1 MELQF
6 VFPVEPFLTERAGE
20 GLLSRVYQHV
30 SAEVVRLFEGS
41 ATLPA
46 AVLPLTLRVKLHRG
60 AALSVSKHQAA
71 LRRLRRSHA
80 EIQLGLLIL
89 ILVAVA
95 AAPIAGR
102 VSLRTEEYTL

>member
-6 VFPVEPFLTERAGE
+6 VFPVEPFLTEGAGE

-46 AVLPLTLRVKLHRG
+46 AVLPLTLRVKLHHRDIPHRDHRG
-60 AALSVSKHQAA
+60 RTVAVQHH
-71 LRRLRRSHA
+71 RRLWFSRHGKFQFMRSKW
-80 EIQLGLLIL
+80 LRFYG
-89 ILVAVA
+89 
-95 AAPIAGR
+95 
-102 VSLRTEEYTL
+102 VSIDMI